1 MIAWSGVGCARALT
15 PCASVR
21 GFGDPTNGDHRTS
34 RCRGLPRMA
43 GTPEVKSNVY
53 IVQQVTIPDNM
64 LMLADEVI
72 E

>member
-1 MIAWSGVGCARALT
+1 
-15 PCASVR
+15 
-21 GFGDPTNGDHRTS
+21 
-34 RCRGLPRMA
+34 MA